1 MRANRWRAVA
11 VGITLAGACSLSAC
25 GSGGT
30 SSPQAGGIPAAD
42 ASQDPASPART
53 FDGTSPASAP
63 ATTSPATTA
72 PDIGN
77 SGGPPDGAPGPG
89 GAPPDSPSAL
99 TPSAAAPRPST
110 TTINP
115 GEQRS
120 FALGW
125 YTDSSSFDAQQVNA
139 MPVKPTVVNYYSPWL
154 EPFETAF
161 AQDAYADGV
170 ETFVEL
176 EPWNCGACAD
186 GSVPSMTSI
195 ATGSYDA
202 YLTGFGQ
209 QVEAFGHPIM
219 ATFAHEMNG
228 SWYPWGNGGSEHI
241 TPAQWIAAWDHV
253 VTVVSAAAPGLINW
267 VWAPNIELNVGPVA
281 PYWPGDKYVSSVGV
295 DGYFSSDSDT
305 YRSIFGT
312 TVADIRTLTN
322 RPIWISETG
331 LNIDATTGTRLSTYI
346 AAVKAA
352 GLSGILYFDVRSW
365 TLPLADQQSLATA
378 INSPAS

>member
-11 VGITLAGACSLSAC
+11 VVTALAGACSLSAC

-42 ASQDPASPART
+42 TSQGPASPART

-63 ATTSPATTA
+63 ATTAPAI
-72 PDIGN
+72 DD
-77 SGGPPDGAPGPG
+77 SGGPRDGMPASGS
-89 GAPPDSPSAL
+89 ARPDSPSAP
-99 TPSAAAPRPST
+99 TPSAAAPRPSAT
-110 TTINP
+110 TT
-115 GEQRS
+115 GLGDQRA
-120 FALGW
+120 FTLGW
-125 YTDSSSFDAQQVNA
+125 YAADSASFNAQQVNA
-139 MPVKPTVVNYYSPWL
+139 LSVKPKIVNYYSGWT
-154 EPFETAF
+154 EQFRTTF

-176 EPWNCGACAD
+176 EPWNCGACA
-186 GSVPSMTSI
+186 GGQVPSMTSI
-195 ATGSYDA
+195 TAGAYDA
-202 YLTGFGQ
+202 YLTSFGQ
-209 QVEAFGHPIM
+209 RVEAFGHPIM

-228 SWYPWGNGGSEHI
+228 SWYPWGNGGSERI

-295 DGYFSSDSDT
+295 DGYFSNNSDT

-312 TVADIRTLTN
+312 TVADIRKLTN

-331 LNIDATTGTRLSTYI
+331 LNIDATTGARLSAYV

-352 GLSGILYFDVRSW
+352 GLSGFLYFDVRGW

-378 INSPAS
+378 ISSPAG